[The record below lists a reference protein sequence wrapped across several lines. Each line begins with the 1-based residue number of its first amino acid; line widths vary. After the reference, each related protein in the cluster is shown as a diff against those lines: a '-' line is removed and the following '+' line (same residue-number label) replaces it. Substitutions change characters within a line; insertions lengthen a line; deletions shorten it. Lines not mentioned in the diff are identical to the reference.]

1 MFPGLAALMQCCQ
14 KGVLE
19 INTPGFQFSLCYSLI
34 LWPWASNF
42 ISRVLLSLLWK
53 EKKKKNSWLCVYVLQ
68 LSELPYVKHIA
79 QCIKLP
85 TIATVSLLCYFFF
98 LHRFY
103 TCLLLS
109 KCLMHFWGLTTIHWL
124 SFSSILIIA
133 FSHFG
138 YTCILL

>member
-98 LHRFY
+98 FAPFLHVFASLKMLNALLGINNY
-103 TCLLLS
+103 SLAFLLKHFDNCL
-109 KCLMHFWGLTTIHWL
+109 
-124 SFSSILIIA
+124 
-133 FSHFG
+133 
-138 YTCILL
+138 